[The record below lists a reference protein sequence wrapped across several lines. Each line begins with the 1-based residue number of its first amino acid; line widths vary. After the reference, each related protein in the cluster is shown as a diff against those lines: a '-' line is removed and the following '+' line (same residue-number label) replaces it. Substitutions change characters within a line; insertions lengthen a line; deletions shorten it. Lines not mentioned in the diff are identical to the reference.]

1 MGNKKQTLTDLVH
14 TDGKITCKSSDP
26 KVVKISGNKIIA
38 LKPGKAVITIS
49 AKPGKNYGALPETKI
64 TVTVRPQNTS
74 GVTAKSS
81 KKGQAKISWKPVKS
95 ISGYQIQYSTSAN
108 MKKAK
113 AVIAKSNAKNATL
126 KKLSSKK
133 NCYIRIR
140 TYKTVKGKKYYSGW
154 SAVKKV
160 KIR

>member
-1 MGNKKQTLTDLVH
+1 M
-14 TDGKITCKSSDP
+14 
-26 KVVKISGNKIIA
+26 
-38 LKPGKAVITIS
+38 
-49 AKPGKNYGALPETKI
+49 
-64 TVTVRPQNTS
+64 
-74 GVTAKSS
+74 
-81 KKGQAKISWKPVKS
+81 KS